1 MVYKKLII
9 FFFLF
14 MCINANSEIIY
25 HKKDIVVTNIDVDS
39 YIELYEDNY
48 GVKINYSSAIKDVV
62 LIKNLLNY
70 LEKNNKAFIDKINQ
84 KIISQYGID
93 SFENYNVR
101 FFLSFLII
109 RDEFIIDYFQNDL
122 VENEIINIFSK
133 LEVLNLP
140 ISENNCLI
148 IKEIMDL
155 KNNNSF
161 IENFYLNLKNN
172 SKNFKVKID
181 KITYDVC
188 IDQINFKKMENLI
201 IRYIQSKTSKKFESF
216 VYDKTEY

>member
-1 MVYKKLII
+1 M
-9 FFFLF
+9 
-14 MCINANSEIIY
+14 
-25 HKKDIVVTNIDVDS
+25 
-39 YIELYEDNY
+39 
-48 GVKINYSSAIKDVV
+48 
-62 LIKNLLNY
+62 
-70 LEKNNKAFIDKINQ
+70 EKNNKAFIDKINQ

-161 IENFYLNLKNN
+161 IENFYFNLKNN